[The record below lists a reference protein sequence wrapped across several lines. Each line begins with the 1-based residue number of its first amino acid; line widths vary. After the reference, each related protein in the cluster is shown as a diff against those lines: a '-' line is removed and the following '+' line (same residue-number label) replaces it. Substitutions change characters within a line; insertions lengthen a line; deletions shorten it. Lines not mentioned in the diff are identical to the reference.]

1 MPNDPSTISIAMRGV
16 ELVVRIGEHPWEQ
29 HPERP
34 TRLSLNITLVFAYDD
49 YFKAPGGYVDYD
61 PLRNFL
67 KSLEQRD
74 HTNRLEDFAKLIIDT
89 CFKTTPAQ
97 RVRIAVLKPDI
108 FFEMDAVGIEFD
120 VTRADFSA

>member
-1 MPNDPSTISIAMRGV
+1 MRGV